1 MTAPAHAAVLRQSVF
16 NIGDGRHL
24 LGTAFA
30 VRVLDSARP
39 GTFLLTAAHAVRY
52 AWHANGKLT
61 LTGADGD
68 QITGS
73 VLACNEEVYPDV
85 ALIYFPSKIIAPL
98 AASAATAAGPVVVRG
113 GLSGVLTDQAT
124 LRGWCYGQEYDQ
136 SRRYLDIVLSDLAII
151 EPDSAQ
157 RAAELNDVYAALRG
171 LSGAPVV
178 RADEAA
184 APTVIG
190 LIAKRNTHGIANRVY
205 AIPMQDAADYLQRQ
219 GFYLDVALAPRSDLA
234 LGALA
239 GRLITR
245 ILESSDGMH
254 ELWED
259 ISGLFYSGLPMD
271 QIIRDAIRRPAS
283 YGLDGGLAIH
293 ELEYLLA
300 RLLLKRGQETEAS
313 QLFLLAGQ
321 GAALGHSPAHRRL
334 SALVRLREV
343 GPASL
348 TDHQGRHRLTFDE
361 AIRSYENLADF
372 SEHERAYEI
381 ASAVGAAAADF
392 SLTERFL
399 ARDEEAISMFT
410 AMAERHT
417 ELVSAYPRWLLA
429 KQEPV
434 GIMLQLTGLLWTT
447 GDVAAGREHAERILA
462 NATRGA
468 SAARQRSN
476 GIFYIQMMLARAVA
490 ARAVAD
496 HGTAFYLLGLA
507 ADALAKGGLTLN
519 HEGLKILHAYL
530 QRSDPELARL
540 LGFMSVHGVTGS
552 DDFFANNNG
561 VDSRAEM
568 ADALHALRQ
577 AAVAAEQ
584 ISSVA
589 DLLHLAP

>member
-1 MTAPAHAAVLRQSVF
+1 MTAGAHAAVLRQSVF
-16 NIGDGRHL
+16 NVGDGHYL

-30 VRVLDSARP
+30 VRVLDSTRQ
-39 GTFLLTAAHAVRY
+39 GTFLLTASHAVRY
-52 AWHANGKLT
+52 AWRASGKLT

-68 QITGS
+68 QFTGS
-73 VLACNEEVYPDV
+73 VLACNEGDYPDV
-85 ALIYFPSKIIAPL
+85 ALIYVPSQIIAPL
-98 AASAATAAGPVVVRG
+98 AASAMTASGPVVVRG
-113 GLSGVLTDQAT
+113 GLSGVFTDQAS
-124 LRGWCYGQEYDQ
+124 LRGWCFGQEYEQ

-151 EPDSAQ
+151 EPDSARQ
-157 RAAELNDVYAALRG
+157 AAELNDVYAALRG
-171 LSGAPVV
+171 LSGAPVAQ
-178 RADEAA
+178 ADETA
-184 APTVIG
+184 APTVVG

-205 AIPMQDAADYLQRQ
+205 AIPMQGAANYLQRL
-219 GFYLDVALAPRSDLA
+219 GFYLDVAIAPRSDLT
-234 LGALA
+234 LGALT

-259 ISGLFYSGLPMD
+259 VSGLFYSGLPMD
-271 QIIRDAIRRPAS
+271 QILSDAIRRPAS

-293 ELEYLLA
+293 ELEYLVA
-300 RLLLKRGQETEAS
+300 RLLLKRGQETEAGE
-313 QLFLLAGQ
+313 LFLSAGH
-321 GAALGHSPAHRRL
+321 GADLGHSSAHRRL
-334 SALVRLREV
+334 SALVRLRQV
-343 GPASL
+343 GAASP
-348 TDHQGRHRLTFDE
+348 TNRQDHRWLTFGE

-399 ARDEEAISMFT
+399 ARDEEAISVFT
-410 AMAERHT
+410 GMAGRHT
-417 ELVSAYPRWLLA
+417 ELVSAYPQWLLA

-434 GIMLQLTGLLWTT
+434 GIMLQLTGLLWAT

-462 NATRGA
+462 TATRGT

-476 GIFYIQMMLARAVA
+476 GIFYIQMMLARVIA
-490 ARAVAD
+490 ARAASD
-496 HGTAFYLLGLA
+496 HGTAFFLLGLA

-540 LGFMSVHGVTGS
+540 LGFMSSHGVTDS
-552 DDFFANNNG
+552 DGFFANNG
-561 VDSRAEM
+561 VESRAEM
-568 ADALHALRQ
+568 VDALHALRQ
-577 AAVAAEQ
+577 AAVASEQ
-584 ISSVA
+584 ITSVA

>member
-1 MTAPAHAAVLRQSVF
+1 MVAPAHGAVLRQSVF

-24 LGTAFA
+24 LGTGFA

-52 AWHANGKLT
+52 ARHANGKLT
-61 LTGADGD
+61 LANGGGD

-73 VLACNEEVYPDV
+73 VLACNEEAYPDV
-85 ALIYFPSKIIAPL
+85 ALVYFPSKIIAPL
-98 AASAATAAGPVVVRG
+98 AASAATTAGPVVVRG
-113 GLSGVLTDQAT
+113 GLSGVLTEQAT
-124 LRGWCYGQEYDQ
+124 LGGWCYGQEYDQ

-151 EPDSAQ
+151 EPDGAQ

-219 GFYLDVALAPRSDLA
+219 GFYLDVALAPPSDLA

-239 GRLITR
+239 GVLITR
-245 ILESSDGMH
+245 ILESSEGMH

-259 ISGLFYSGLPMD
+259 ISGLFYRGMPVD

-300 RLLLKRGQETEAS
+300 RLLLKRGRETEAS
-313 QLFLLAGQ
+313 RLFVLAGQ
-321 GAALGHSPAHRRL
+321 GAALGHSSAHRRL

-348 TDHQGRHRLTFDE
+348 TDHQGPHRQTFGE
-361 AIRSYENLADF
+361 AIRSYENLVDF

-392 SLTERFL
+392 SLTEQFL
-399 ARDEEAISMFT
+399 ARDEEAIRVFT

-417 ELVSAYPRWLLA
+417 ELVSAYPRWLLP

-540 LGFMSVHGVTGS
+540 LGFMSVNGVTGS
-552 DDFFANNNG
+552 DGFFANNNG

-584 ISSVA
+584 IASVA